1 MRGDYRLS
9 QLGSWTM
16 AISALVLIA
25 ASVCFAFALTRWV
38 STPRVGRPLPVDQ
51 AFLDQDGRAFRW
63 SQLSGRSLAVAFFYS
78 RCRDSREC
86 SVLSAKFAYMQHR
99 LPRKSRLVEVTLD
112 PAYDTPKVLRRYGT
126 MFGQDPKY
134 WTLATGD
141 PVSVLTFARRFNI
154 AIAVSPKST
163 TQLEHGETLAIFDR
177 QQRLV
182 SLNAGNDWQ
191 PEEALAQLR
200 QSLGQPNNTLDRL
213 MLLSRRIA
221 AALQNVAITCGR
233 FLSTETIP
241 SSSSPPNL
249 VVSAKPPKVWPVVPF
264 LQPGAPPRIVQIWFS
279 TLTLR
284 PGIWFDGTI
293 VVSSNVASV
302 EVRTAS
308 FSINSEHVAPGVY
321 KFHMQILELPPLARR
336 HAYELYI
343 IARNTPG
350 VEETEQATLMVE

>member
-1 MRGDYRLS
+1 MGASLAIVAF
-9 QLGSWTM
+9 M
-16 AISALVLIA
+16 AL
-25 ASVCFAFALTRWV
+25 AFALTRWT
-38 STPRVGRPLPVDQ
+38 STPRLGRPLGVDQ

-63 SQLSGRSLAVAFFYS
+63 SQLGGRPVVLAFFYS

-99 LPRKSRLVEVTLD
+99 LPRGSRLIEVTLD
-112 PAYDTPKVLRRYGT
+112 PTYDTPKVLRRYGS

-134 WTLATGD
+134 WTLATGN
-141 PVSVLTFARRFNI
+141 PVSVLTFARRFDI
-154 AIAVSPKST
+154 AIAVSPKYGA

-191 PEEALAQLR
+191 PEEAIAQVR
-200 QSLGQPNNTLDRL
+200 QTSGVPNEPLERL
-213 MLLSRRIA
+213 KLLSRSVA
-221 AALQNVAITCGR
+221 AALQNVTIACGR
-233 FLSTETIP
+233 LLSEDTEP
-241 SSSSPPNL
+241 SSSAPPNL
-249 VVSAKPPKVWPVVPF
+249 VVSAKPPRVWPAVPF
-264 LQPGAPPRIVQIWFS
+264 QPPGAPPQIVKIWFS

-293 VVSSNVASV
+293 VASSNVASV

-308 FSINSEHVAPGVY
+308 FSINSSHVAPGIY

-336 HAYELYI
+336 HSYQLFI

-350 VEETEQATLMVE
+350 VQETEQATLMVE